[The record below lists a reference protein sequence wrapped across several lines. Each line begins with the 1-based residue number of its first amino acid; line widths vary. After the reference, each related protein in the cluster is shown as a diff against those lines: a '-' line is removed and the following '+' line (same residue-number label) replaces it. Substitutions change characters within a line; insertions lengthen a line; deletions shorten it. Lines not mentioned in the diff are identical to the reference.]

1 MALAGAVTARNTP
14 SHIGIGRPEKSGGRR
29 KASTAR
35 QTIRLMTKKLMKTL
49 HAPRFSSPE
58 DFISALGDLHYIAS
72 RRIATAVY
80 LGLHLEKPLLVEGPA
95 GVGKTELSKALATLL
110 DVPLVR
116 LQCYEGLDEAK
127 ALYEWKYGKQLLYT
141 QILREKLGELLQ
153 GATTF
158 DKALERLHAHDDL
171 FYSERFLEPRPL
183 LRALREP
190 AGCVLL
196 VDEIDKADP
205 EFEAF
210 LLELL
215 SDYQISI
222 PELGTIKA
230 TVKPLVL
237 LTSNATRELSDALRR
252 RCLHLHI
259 SYPDQEIERRIVRA
273 RVPELPEHLG
283 QALVAFVQGLR
294 TLDLKKHP
302 AVSETLDW
310 ARTLV
315 LLNADEL
322 GEDIV
327 RESLSTLLKHEED
340 VGTALAELPRVL
352 KEARATVPRNHAANA

>member
-1 MALAGAVTARNTP
+1 
-14 SHIGIGRPEKSGGRR
+14 
-29 KASTAR
+29 
-35 QTIRLMTKKLMKTL
+35 MKTL
-49 HAPRFSSPE
+49 HAPRFTSPE
-58 DFISALGDLHYIAS
+58 DFISALGDLNYIAS
-72 RRIATAVY
+72 RRIATAAY

-95 GVGKTELSKALATLL
+95 GVGKTELAKALALLL

-141 QILREKLGELLQ
+141 QILREKLGELMQ
-153 GATTF
+153 GATSLE
-158 DKALERLHAHDDL
+158 KALERLHAHDDL

-190 AGCVLL
+190 GGCVLL

-222 PELGTIKA
+222 PELGTLKA
-230 TVKPLVL
+230 VVKPMVL

-259 SYPDQEIERRIVRA
+259 PYPAAEIERRIVHA
-273 RVPELPEHLG
+273 RVPELADTLG
-283 QALVAFVQGLR
+283 SALVAFVQALR

-315 LLNADEL
+315 LLNADVL

-327 RESLSTLLKHEED
+327 RTSLSTLLKHEED
-340 VGTALAELPRVL
+340 VATALAELPRL
-352 KEARATVPRNHAANA
+352 LGEARSALPRPNAAHA